1 MKRIRADCPSLICLL
16 KVQAGEGV
24 KFESLS
30 LGACQKIVSLGG
42 VGSTMLNRFYVG
54 TPLWIGASGFVL
66 AGPFKFEVLII

>member
-1 MKRIRADCPSLICLL
+1 MN
-16 KVQAGEGV
+16 
-24 KFESLS
+24 FESLS